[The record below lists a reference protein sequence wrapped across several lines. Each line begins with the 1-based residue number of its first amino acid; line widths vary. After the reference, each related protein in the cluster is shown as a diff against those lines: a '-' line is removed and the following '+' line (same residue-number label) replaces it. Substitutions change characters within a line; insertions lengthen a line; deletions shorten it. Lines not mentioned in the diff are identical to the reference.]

1 MAGFGWSA
9 GDLVSAISVIV
20 EVSKA
25 LKDAGGAKEDYRE
38 SVAFLESLSV
48 TLRLLY
54 QYYEANLNQNEL
66 SEVKAQILLIQDP
79 IDAFTKNVKLK
90 YGSELGTQPGSR
102 SRVALKGLSK
112 KILWA
117 LWMKKESERLNG
129 RIATPL
135 AAIQMRLSTQIIS
148 MVSAVPRDV
157 STNIENIMRNTI
169 PALLENSSAP
179 PKLPENNNRMDQLA
193 SSSMIQQKLEMLPEI
208 LASRLEPE
216 IDAILKRDDR
226 QARELVEYHESL
238 LNKMIQVEDR
248 LQHEISTVPRQL
260 SLATNMVIH
269 ELQVLSEATLLNRS
283 LLDHRLERIQNQ
295 VSGQERNS
303 NSENAR
309 GSRNRSILDETGI
322 QPWREAGNHF
332 KEFIRLILQ
341 GFYRLFFRLWPLFAS
356 FLVHLKVMQRLEG
369 CRILYMETWR
379 FLRSHYQGRPG
390 ESKVLARQYTIIS
403 QDGHFIED
411 STWQRHAKPN
421 AVISMA
427 VVLSFHVLGNRCPK
441 CNSSVDQKCLPGK
454 GILIT
459 CPNRECLLEFFHTP
473 RKVTAPETMKKRFR
487 ELGSSTPSID
497 CKKDIP
503 FHESL
508 DHSIVPNVNSTF
520 PIWLEVAR
528 SLKKVEYSNMREKV
542 DAIALSTSVNQNMY
556 FNSAGSEPYR
566 HLLHA
571 EKIGIPNKQVSEIET
586 FTNLVTTRRKEI
598 TDLEH
603 YFKRVHCIA
612 EPFPPCR
619 ICSFDEYRYPDDIP
633 RHMLLQHS
641 CIYSCIFDF
650 SGCKESFADKIQWKC
665 HVESRHLNWLCHN
678 EECPN
683 EKIDTMNHY
692 HGNFF
697 FLSRKERSIKL
708 EKRKKRAGELLRVS
722 LRTAKQVPVRLGCP
736 LMQCKMLFEGDD
748 CWNKRMEHIGNH
760 VRENAEC
767 IAGYFCGKLSVDH
780 SDDDAFIDWA
790 LSQQVIRRAGKGFRL
805 VVPE

>member
-528 SLKKVEYSNMREKV
+528 SLKKVEYSNMREKSPTGTFCTLKRLEFQ
-542 DAIALSTSVNQNMY
+542 I
-556 FNSAGSEPYR
+556 
-566 HLLHA
+566 
-571 EKIGIPNKQVSEIET
+571 NKFQ
-586 FTNLVTTRRKEI
+586 R
-598 TDLEH
+598 
-603 YFKRVHCIA
+603 
-612 EPFPPCR
+612 
-619 ICSFDEYRYPDDIP
+619 
-633 RHMLLQHS
+633 
-641 CIYSCIFDF
+641 
-650 SGCKESFADKIQWKC
+650 
-665 HVESRHLNWLCHN
+665 
-678 EECPN
+678 
-683 EKIDTMNHY
+683 
-692 HGNFF
+692 
-697 FLSRKERSIKL
+697 
-708 EKRKKRAGELLRVS
+708 
-722 LRTAKQVPVRLGCP
+722 
-736 LMQCKMLFEGDD
+736 
-748 CWNKRMEHIGNH
+748 
-760 VRENAEC
+760 
-767 IAGYFCGKLSVDH
+767 
-780 SDDDAFIDWA
+780 
-790 LSQQVIRRAGKGFRL
+790 
-805 VVPE
+805 